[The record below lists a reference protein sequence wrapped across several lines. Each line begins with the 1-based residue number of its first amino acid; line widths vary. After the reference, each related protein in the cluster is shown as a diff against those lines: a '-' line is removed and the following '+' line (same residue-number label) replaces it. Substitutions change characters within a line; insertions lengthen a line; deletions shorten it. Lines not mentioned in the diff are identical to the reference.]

1 MKIRKAL
8 FRTLYVKSWSDVDRM
23 LSLLSCSSTA
33 FPSAA
38 SLMKHLII
46 IFDNSEAPWIHLP
59 LKAISLNT
67 EMKDVHIE
75 LHLQNYGPNL
85 QQWAHSFDTI
95 WYYQPHRFTWLTKTI
110 QTLKLENMHFE
121 SAQDFFKLLSEFQIL
136 LSLKVKNITWASSAY
151 TTVRPLPPFI
161 RSLFIHQLC
170 NDSHGTLGIL
180 PWFIFAGS
188 SFLDSSSLSLKKTHQ
203 GKFVRRHT
211 APEHILHLLEIVE
224 ALRDPALCSQFDSKW
239 CVILSKRIKSSYK
252 SACKYFHHSI

>member
-1 MKIRKAL
+1 MYSCAFDSDFGSVAERNHYIGACALTCKYWAMKIRKAL

-95 WYYQPHRFTWLTKTI
+95 WYYQPHRFTWLTS
-110 QTLKLENMHFE
+110 TL
-121 SAQDFFKLLSEFQIL
+121 
-136 LSLKVKNITWASSAY
+136 
-151 TTVRPLPPFI
+151 R
-161 RSLFIHQLC
+161 
-170 NDSHGTLGIL
+170 
-180 PWFIFAGS
+180 
-188 SFLDSSSLSLKKTHQ
+188 
-203 GKFVRRHT
+203 
-211 APEHILHLLEIVE
+211 
-224 ALRDPALCSQFDSKW
+224 
-239 CVILSKRIKSSYK
+239 
-252 SACKYFHHSI
+252 